1 MASHITLAAGRD
13 RWVPI
18 VAVLGAA
25 ACWGV
30 QGIVYALILDQI
42 ETDGLTV
49 VTLRAGTATLLLWI
63 WLGLTNPGALRIPRA
78 ALPGFAVLGLIAVTL
93 FYPALFYTYA
103 WTSVAV
109 GTVLLYLSPALVA
122 LGAAVFLGEPLTRR
136 KLIAL
141 ATTFIGCILV
151 VQAYQPA
158 NVTGSAAGIGMGL
171 IAAATYGTYS
181 VLGKKLLARYS
192 IAMVLAGYLLC
203 GTLLLIGVKLLVSPT
218 TWPAP
223 REAIMIGLVTGV
235 LATLAPITLYT
246 YGLSR
251 LPASEAS
258 ILLTVEPVVAFVLA
272 AAVLG
277 ETFAGGQWLGAIS
290 LLAGVVL
297 LTVPAHVSLR
307 PGGAHRWLGHRLGA
321 IIVAQRFQAETGES
335 VASLAGLIGIRRRAD
350 RNRFS
355 GP

>member
-1 MASHITLAAGRD
+1 MNPQPPPGPIDCAEDSPANTACSAYQGR
-13 RWVPI
+13 WLPI
-18 VAVLGAA
+18 VAALGAA
-25 ACWGV
+25 ACWGA
-30 QGIVYALILDQI
+30 QGIVYTLILDQI

-63 WLGLTNPGALRIPRA
+63 WLGLTNPGALRLPRA
-78 ALPGFAVLGLIAVTL
+78 ALPGLAVLGFITVTI
-93 FYPALFYTYA
+93 FYPALFYAYA

-122 LGAAVFLGEPLTRR
+122 VGAALFLGEPLTRR
-136 KLIAL
+136 KLLAL
-141 ATTFIGCILV
+141 AATLIGCTLV

-158 NVTGSAAGIGMGL
+158 NVTGSATGIAMGL

-181 VLGKKLLARYS
+181 ILGKKLLARYAM
-192 IAMVLAGYLLC
+192 AMVLAGYLLC

-235 LATLAPITLYT
+235 LATLAPISLYT

-258 ILLTVEPVVAFVLA
+258 ILLTFEPVVALVLA

-277 ETFAGGQWLGAIS
+277 ETFAGGQWLGAVS
-290 LLAGVVL
+290 VLAGVVL
-297 LTVPAHVSLR
+297 LTVPVYASLR
-307 PGGAHRWLGHRLGA
+307 QGVARRWPAHRPDP
-321 IIVAQRFQAETGES
+321 INV
-335 VASLAGLIGIRRRAD
+335 
-350 RNRFS
+350 
-355 GP
+355 P